1 MFLSDFF
8 RALYNQAR
16 RFYDENLSFQ
26 SPSDRMRRRLRIM
39 YGQREIDKDAFLK
52 LRHKLDE
59 GYFIE
64 GDLTYLHRQAE
75 QRVAMGELPGR
86 PAVSPDME
94 YIIDQ
99 LYLNRAVI
107 EESREEVQS
116 ALRLL
121 IDNRAW
127 LVKQREEAR
136 QREAKRL
143 EVLGQEKAAA
153 LESGSGTRKSLPDSG
168 TAKTSITTLESE
180 ASRIFGIKP
189 PKLVGQPIRI
199 GLKDHIELLDQRI
212 NAAYQEL
219 HRLDWLE
226 EQLRMYEFEL
236 LLAQTSHQ
244 TALTE
249 NMISRQINYPH

>member
-1 MFLSDFF
+1 MALCWEERKYMFLSDFF
-8 RALYNQAR
+8 RALYNEVR

-26 SPSDRMRRRLRIM
+26 SPSDRLRRKLRIM
-39 YGQREIDKDAFLK
+39 YGQREIEKDTFFK

-75 QRVAMGELPGR
+75 QRVAMGELPAR
-86 PAVSPDME
+86 PSVSPDME

-143 EVLGQEKAAA
+143 ELFGQEKAAA
-153 LESGSGTRKSLPDSG
+153 LESGSGKGTRKALADSG
-168 TAKTSITTLESE
+168 TASTSITTLESE
-180 ASRIFGIKP
+180 S
-189 PKLVGQPIRI
+189 QPH
-199 GLKDHIELLDQRI
+199 LWDQTTQTGG
-212 NAAYQEL
+212 AAHPY
-219 HRLDWLE
+219 WV
-226 EQLRMYEFEL
+226 
-236 LLAQTSHQ
+236 
-244 TALTE
+244 
-249 NMISRQINYPH
+249 